1 MGLLPVLSSVLSLPG
16 PQKVLVL
23 VSQTL
28 WKCMHLCWA
37 PHDMDMCN
45 MPAIGASERMS
56 HTSSLAEV
64 QSFFGDCLWGW
75 GGAVHQGEAA

>member
-56 HTSSLAEV
+56 HTSSLARSA
-64 QSFFGDCLWGW
+64 QFFWGLSVGW
-75 GGAVHQGEAA
+75 RGAVHQGEAA